1 MGTRGSLAAGPLG
14 TGGGTAHSGDG
25 GDSLLPLATLR
36 TLSSFLAGD
45 KRGYFR
51 LTINH
56 NRANSA
62 VSRELLVEGRYPE
75 VTKVW
80 LLPHYSGYYC
90 CQAAGAVQQGEASV
104 RCCPA
109 GHSTNCAAAELGQG
123 LENAAAPCRG
133 WLSLLNWPLGHP
145 AASPAIV
152 AHNAATQPPITRP
165 NHTSAP
171 PLHTSTQ

>member
-1 MGTRGSLAAGPLG
+1 MGTPGWGHSLAAGPLG

-104 RCCPA
+104 RCCPV
-109 GHSTNCAAAELGQG
+109 TLQIVLGPG

-145 AASPAIV
+145 GR
-152 AHNAATQPPITRP
+152 QPGHSGP
-165 NHTSAP
+165 
-171 PLHTSTQ
+171 

>member
-1 MGTRGSLAAGPLG
+1 METRGRAAGARKDRW
-14 TGGGTAHSGDG
+14 GTAHSGDG

-90 CQAAGAVQQGEASV
+90 CQAAAARQGRPVSDVVRSLYKLGCCRAGECGCSV
-104 RCCPA
+104 SGLVISFKLAPWSPRPPA
-109 GHSTNCAAAELGQG
+109 
-123 LENAAAPCRG
+123 
-133 WLSLLNWPLGHP
+133 
-145 AASPAIV
+145 
-152 AHNAATQPPITRP
+152 RP
-165 NHTSAP
+165 
-171 PLHTSTQ
+171 

>member
-56 NRANSA
+56 NRARSA

-90 CQAAGAVQQGEASV
+90 CQAAVARQGEASV
-104 RCCPA
+104 RCCPVTLQIVLLPSWA
-109 GHSTNCAAAELGQG
+109 GAGECGCSVSGLVISFKLAPWSPGRQPGHSG
-123 LENAAAPCRG
+123 P
-133 WLSLLNWPLGHP
+133 
-145 AASPAIV
+145 
-152 AHNAATQPPITRP
+152 
-165 NHTSAP
+165 
-171 PLHTSTQ
+171 

>member
-1 MGTRGSLAAGPLG
+1 MGTRGRGGRGSLGQVGHRAL
-14 TGGGTAHSGDG
+14 GDG

-56 NRANSA
+56 NRANST
-62 VSRELLVEGRYPE
+62 VSGELLVEGRYPE

-90 CQAAGAVQQGEASV
+90 CQAQAAAARQGRPVSV
-104 RCCPA
+104 RCCPVTLQIRLLPSWRMRLLRVGA
-109 GHSTNCAAAELGQG
+109 GYLF
-123 LENAAAPCRG
+123 
-133 WLSLLNWPLGHP
+133 
-145 AASPAIV
+145 
-152 AHNAATQPPITRP
+152 
-165 NHTSAP
+165 
-171 PLHTSTQ
+171 

>member
-56 NRANSA
+56 NRARSA

-90 CQAAGAVQQGEASV
+90 CQAAAAAARQGEASV
-104 RCCPA
+104 RCCPVTLQIVLLPSW
-109 GHSTNCAAAELGQG
+109 G
-123 LENAAAPCRG
+123 RG
-133 WLSLLNWPLGHP
+133 WRMRLLRVGAGYLF
-145 AASPAIV
+145 
-152 AHNAATQPPITRP
+152 
-165 NHTSAP
+165 
-171 PLHTSTQ
+171 

>member
-1 MGTRGSLAAGPLG
+1 MGTLVSCGSARDRWD
-14 TGGGTAHSGDG
+14 TAHSGDG

-75 VTKVW
+75 VTNVW

-90 CQAAGAVQQGEASV
+90 CQAAARQAGGGQCQMLS
-104 RCCPA
+104 
-109 GHSTNCAAAELGQG
+109 GHSTNCAAAELGPG